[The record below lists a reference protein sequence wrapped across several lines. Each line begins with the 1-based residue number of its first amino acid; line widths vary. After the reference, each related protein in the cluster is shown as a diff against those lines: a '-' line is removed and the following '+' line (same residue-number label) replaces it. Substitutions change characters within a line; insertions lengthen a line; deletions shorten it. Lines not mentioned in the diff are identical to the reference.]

1 MHNRRLLTRS
11 FHNWK
16 ESKFYYKSVI
26 IDTTDTKA
34 DLFYLWKTV
43 TMEENLRKE
52 DECYTR
58 EDYNFL
64 LY

>member
-16 ESKFYYKSVI
+16 ESKFYYKSII

-43 TMEENLRKE
+43 AMEENLRKE
-52 DECYTR
+52 EECYTN
-58 EDYNFL
+58 EEFNFL

>member
-43 TMEENLRKE
+43 AMEEMNVILEKITIFFSIE
-52 DECYTR
+52 L
-58 EDYNFL
+58 NFQ
-64 LY
+64 